1 MKTVLALCV
10 AFLLILATLQ
20 TNAETLKVEQRRL
33 KAKRQLLNEA
43 TLGRKVSVGVGPAD
57 TKDQT
62 VNQSP
67 TSTETK
73 TDGNANNDD
82 DEVNPTYGSYGHA
95 SGSSTEFH
103 HHVYVDGGS

>member
-1 MKTVLALCV
+1 MTVLALCV

-20 TNAETLKVEQRRL
+20 ANAETLKVEQRRL

-43 TLGRKVSVGVGPAD
+43 TKPMPSGP
-57 TKDQT
+57 
-62 VNQSP
+62 SP
-67 TSTETK
+67 
-73 TDGNANNDD
+73 DGNANNDD